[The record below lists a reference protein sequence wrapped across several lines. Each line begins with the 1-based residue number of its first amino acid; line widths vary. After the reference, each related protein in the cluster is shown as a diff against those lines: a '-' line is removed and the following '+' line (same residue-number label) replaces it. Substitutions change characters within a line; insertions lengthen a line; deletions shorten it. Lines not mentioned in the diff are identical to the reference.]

1 MNIKLGLATGLTI
14 LLLSGCSV
22 DDVIEKVEEAIDKI
36 EETVEDTKSITEQI
50 SERHAVAIAK
60 HYTRDECII
69 KVNEAEE
76 MGLVNVIF
84 SMEDNDITCE
94 DYGKKNDD
102 IECAIKDTGADID
115 TSCVIG
121 GDAPGTPSRDSV
133 DMELDL
139 HDEASIVAIELI

>member
-22 DDVIEKVEEAIDKI
+22 DDMIEKVEEAIDKV
-36 EETVEDTKSITEQI
+36 EETVEDIKSKSITEQL

-133 DMELDL
+133 DME
-139 HDEASIVAIELI
+139 IVAIELI